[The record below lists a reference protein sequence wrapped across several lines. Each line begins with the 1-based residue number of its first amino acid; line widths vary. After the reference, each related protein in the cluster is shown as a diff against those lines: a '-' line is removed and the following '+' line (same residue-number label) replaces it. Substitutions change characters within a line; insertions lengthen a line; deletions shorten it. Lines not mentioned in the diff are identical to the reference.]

1 MSLQTKLQP
10 KGLLDSALDPI
21 SNVARHKGISF
32 TIDLDRNLPSS
43 FYCDK
48 TRLSQVL
55 AALADQAVRR
65 TSQGEITVHMMPGE
79 CLENGALRIVFCVED
94 SGQGVDPDGIGQ
106 VLDLDIPI
114 GSLPKEYANNDT
126 AIALRMAAKLVN
138 LMGGK
143 LEVRCENGKNTKF
156 LFAIPVKQDGQAV
169 AISQPV
175 PQPVPAAV
183 VKVEN
188 RPVESAG
195 QTTQTASAK
204 VLIIDDVPEN
214 RALVEILLKKMG
226 HKTGFATNGLEAV
239 ELCKKEKFDVLL
251 MDIQMPVMDGL
262 EATKQ
267 IRAEGLNTK
276 STIIA
281 MTASGNK
288 SDEFAAL
295 DAGCD
300 DCLPKPVDKKRLE
313 RKLWRIVAQ
322 LQQLSDA
329 DQGKSIV
336 SFLEGDPDY
345 QKAIE
350 TFIENLP
357 TRVDEIKTSYEKG
370 DLKDLSFKVH
380 ALKGLGG
387 FAGFPVFTEKA
398 KIMEQSIKAN
408 EVDKVQ
414 SQVDELVQLCLR
426 TKLKGEISM

>member
-10 KGLLDSALDPI
+10 KGLLDSALEAI
-21 SNVARHKGISF
+21 INVARHKGVAF
-32 TIDLDRNLPSS
+32 NIDLANNLPES

-48 TRLSQVL
+48 SKLTQVL
-55 AALADQAVRR
+55 AALSDQAVRR
-65 TSQGEITVHMMPGE
+65 TSQGSVTIHMTSAEGYD
-79 CLENGALRIVFCVED
+79 NGILRIAFCVED
-94 SGQGVDPDGIGQ
+94 SGQGVDPDGISQ

-114 GSLPKEYANNDT
+114 GSWPKEYSGND
-126 AIALRMAAKLVN
+126 AAVALRMSAKLVD

-143 LEVRCENGKNTKF
+143 LECKCTSGQNTQF
-156 LFAIPVKQDGQAV
+156 YFTIPVKLDGKLSDSLQ
-169 AISQPV
+169 I
-175 PQPVPAAV
+175 PAQSVSATV
-183 VKVEN
+183 GT
-188 RPVESAG
+188 PGSCPTGSAG
-195 QTTQTASAK
+195 EASPSVSAK
-204 VLIIDDVPEN
+204 VLVVDDVPEN

-226 HKTGFATNGLEAV
+226 HKSSLVTNGLEAV

-262 EATKQ
+262 EATRQ

-300 DCLPKPVDKKRLE
+300 DCLPKPVDKKKLE

-329 DQGKSIV
+329 EAGKQIV

-350 TFIENLP
+350 TFVENLP
-357 TRVDEIKTSYEKG
+357 NRVDEIKKAYEKG
-370 DLKDLSFKVH
+370 DLKDLAFKVH

-408 EVDKVQ
+408 EIDKVQ
-414 SQVDELVQLCLR
+414 AQVDELVQLCLR
-426 TKLKGEISM
+426 TKLKGEIQM